1 MNELLNKL
9 FYLPAAWRFCILMMI
24 SVVITFWLYQRSL
37 AQQIIRIDHHKNQS
51 VMLVDRLKNYLD
63 NQSEIINK
71 KTLFSQE
78 QQKLTK
84 FKQTLERFN
93 QNAPE
98 QNLLQAAKE
107 AKLKPQ
113 EIQISAVQQDEWGR
127 YYSVEITIKS
137 DLPKISKFLNDL
149 MTQTEFAVWQRLTIA
164 RQAND
169 INLTLAIKYYF
180 GLFDESVS

>member
-1 MNELLNKL
+1 MNKLLNKL
-9 FYLPAAWRFCILMMI
+9 FYLPEAWRFCILVMI
-24 SVVITFWLYQRSL
+24 SVVIAFWFYQRFL
-37 AQQIIRIDHHKNQS
+37 AQQIIQIDHHKNQS
-51 VMLVDRLKNYLD
+51 IMLADRLKNYLD

-71 KTLFSQE
+71 KALFLRE

-84 FKQTLERFN
+84 FKQMLERFN

-98 QNLLQAAKE
+98 QDLLQAAKE
-107 AKLKPQ
+107 AKVKPQ

-127 YYSVEITIKS
+127 YYSVKITIKS

-149 MTQTEFAVWQRLTIA
+149 MTQTEFAVWQQLTIA

-169 INLTLAIKYYF
+169 INLSLAIRYYF
-180 GLFDESVS
+180 GLFDGSVI